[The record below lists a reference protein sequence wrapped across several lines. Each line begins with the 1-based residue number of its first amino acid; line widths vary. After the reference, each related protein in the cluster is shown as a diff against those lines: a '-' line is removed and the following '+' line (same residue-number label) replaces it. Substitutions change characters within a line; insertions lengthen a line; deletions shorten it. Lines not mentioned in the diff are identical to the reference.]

1 MLAALLLV
9 LPPACANDETMHDP
23 DPDPVD
29 DTLQPPPPEGGQQL
43 ATSEYT
49 LEAGQER
56 FLCWTFES
64 PADARHAITQIAPI
78 AGDVVHH
85 ILLART
91 REREAQSH
99 FECDQLIDFNWE
111 PLWAGGAGANELNLP
126 EGVGFMVD
134 ASTQYLIQLH
144 LLNASDHAVT
154 ERTGLNLTYA
164 PDAAALTAAGFYTL
178 GSFQTVVPAHAMGF
192 QQHIEC
198 AIDRD
203 MNVFAVFPH
212 MHQLGKKLEVES
224 GTATGPMEMLYAKDP
239 WVFGDQPMDPVDTFL
254 TNGTRVRTT
263 CTWDNGNDHDVGFGE
278 STMNEMC
285 FSLLFYYPFEGLTA
299 CLDP

>member
-1 MLAALLLV
+1 
-9 LPPACANDETMHDP
+9 MHDP

-91 REREAQSH
+91 RERESQSH

-212 MHQLGKKLEVES
+212 MHQLGSHAQVDLTIGGVTQTVYDEPYDFEQQWFREYDPI
-224 GTATGPMEMLYAKDP
+224 PMHS
-239 WVFGDQPMDPVDTFL
+239 GDQITMH
-254 TNGTRVRTT
+254 
-263 CTWDNGNDHDVGFGE
+263 CTYYNPEGRFVQFGE
-278 STMNEMC
+278 SSDSEMC
-285 FSLLFYYPFEGLTA
+285 FAISYRFPPLGGTLGNI
-299 CLDP
+299 CLN